1 MNEEIGLVTRD
12 GVSIA
17 LRGVEVDARI
27 LGLVAETSLS
37 QRYRN
42 DTSAN
47 LEVAYTFPL
56 PVDGVLLDFEA
67 LLGGRSYRGTVMLRR
82 EAESKY
88 EHAVEQGDAAFRL
101 QKLHD
106 GLYTATLGNLKP
118 GEEVEIR
125 LRYGETLRWQAGRLR
140 YRLPTV
146 IAPRYGQPTGMQPW
160 QKPVT
165 DLNSVYPFALRIQ
178 VLGDL
183 ARAGFEC
190 TTHRIAFA
198 AAEGATTIT
207 LQGQAWLDRDFVLDI
222 QTGNIRSLGA
232 IAEALGCTVALVNL
246 LPPAVTAPQ
255 PSGRDYV
262 LLLDCSGSM
271 AGDSIAHAK
280 TGVALALKSLNPV
293 DRFAVIG
300 FGSSTLAFD
309 LALQPANRK
318 NLGLANDFV
327 DQLPDLGGTE
337 MEAAL
342 ELALSYGKTLDILLL
357 TDGECWH
364 LEGAAEKAKTQGS
377 RIFTVGIGSA
387 VAEDTVRMLAD
398 ATGGACELLTPNE
411 DMATRIAA
419 HFDRMRQPRIT
430 QTELVWGQT
439 PAWTVESQHAR
450 FAGDSSLIWAE
461 LNETVGE
468 IKAALQI
475 ENGPSIT
482 ETIALTQSPQLA
494 DSLVRLAAAARL
506 PQLAGQ
512 DYLDWSL
519 RYQLV
524 TEETDYLI
532 TVERAEAD
540 KASEL
545 PQLQVVPQMLAA
557 GWGGT
562 GSVASGGIRASRSRA
577 PMMMS
582 FADDAVESLNAKY
595 DVPTAVRSR
604 RSTPLPAPN
613 NWNVFVTALEKR
625 ASRNVFAS
633 LPTTLKDM
641 TKLGLPMKL
650 AEVLREFVAQG
661 EKESVVVR
669 IALDLIRDH
678 ANLNYPDAVLALLA
692 VAPNGSPALVESIRQ
707 AFDALD
713 PTLWLNG
720 DHGSTGIEVL
730 DIPAFLRKN
739 AD

>member
-17 LRGVEVDARI
+17 LRGVEADARI

-67 LLGGRSYRGTVMLRR
+67 LLGGRTYRGTVMPRR

-101 QKLHD
+101 QKLRD

-165 DLNSVYPFALRIQ
+165 DLNSVYLFALRIE

-222 QTGNIRSLGA
+222 QTGDIRSLGA
-232 IAEALGCTVALVNL
+232 IAEALGSTVALVNL

-309 LALQPANRK
+309 AELQPANRK

-482 ETIALTQSPQLA
+482 ETIALTHNPQLA

-506 PQLAGQ
+506 PQLSGQ

-524 TEETDYLI
+524 TDETDYLI

-540 KASEL
+540 KTSEL

-562 GSVASGGIRASRSRA
+562 GSVASGGIWASMNPAEMVISYA
-577 PMMMS
+577 ANTIED
-582 FADDAVESLNAKY
+582 FNCDY
-595 DVPTAVRSR
+595 DTPYAVRSMR
-604 RSTPLPAPN
+604 NRPRVTEN
-613 NWNVFVTALEKR
+613 NWGAFVT
-625 ASRNVFAS
+625 
-633 LPTTLKDM
+633 
-641 TKLGLPMKL
+641 GLDKL
-650 AEVLREFVAQG
+650 ANRKQLAALPVTLADLIALLLPNELVDILTGFMGRG
-661 EKESVVVR
+661 ELESKVVR
-669 IALDLIRDH
+669 IALNLIQEYIDVD
-678 ANLNYPDAVLALLA
+678 YPDTVLAFIA
-692 VAPNGSPALVESIRQ
+692 NSSPTSPALVQSIRQ
-707 AFDALD
+707 AFDKLD
-713 PTLWLNG
+713 PEIWLDCNPARIEG
-720 DHGSTGIEVL
+720 D
-730 DIPAFLRKN
+730 
-739 AD
+739 

>member
-1 MNEEIGLVTRD
+1 MNEPIGLVTRD
-12 GVSIA
+12 GQSIA

-42 DTSAN
+42 DTAAN

-67 LLGGRSYRGTVMLRR
+67 TLGGHTYRGKVMPRR
-82 EAESKY
+82 EAEAKY
-88 EHAVEQGDAAFRL
+88 EQAVEQGDAALRL
-101 QKLHD
+101 QKLRD

-118 GEEVEIR
+118 GEEVVIR
-125 LRYGETLRWQAGRLR
+125 LRYGETLRWQGGRLR
-140 YRLPTV
+140 YRVPTV

-165 DLNSVYPFALRIQ
+165 DLNTEYPFALCIH

-198 AAEGATTIT
+198 AAEGATCIT

-222 QTGNIRSLGA
+222 QTGELRSLGA
-232 IAEALGCTVALVNL
+232 MAEALGTRVALINL
-246 LPPAVTAPQ
+246 LPPAIRTEQTA
-255 PSGRDYV
+255 GRDYV

-280 TGVALALKSLNPV
+280 TGLNLALKRLNPS

-309 LALQPANRK
+309 AELQPANRK
-318 NLGLANDFV
+318 NLTLAHNFV
-327 DQLPDLGGTE
+327 AQLPDLGGTE

-342 ELALSYGKTLDILLL
+342 ELALSYARNAPLDILLL
-357 TDGECWH
+357 TDGESWN
-364 LEGAAEKAKTQGS
+364 LEKSANNAKKQGS

-398 ATGGACELLTPNE
+398 DTGGACELLTPNE

-430 QTELVWGQT
+430 HTELVWGQT
-439 PAWTVESQHAR
+439 PAWTVESKHAR
-450 FAGDSSLIWAE
+450 FAGDSCLIWAE

-475 ENGPSIT
+475 EHGPSIT
-482 ETIALTQSPQLA
+482 ETIALTHSPQLA
-494 DSLVRLAAAARL
+494 DSLVRLAAATRL
-506 PQLAGQ
+506 SQLSGQ
-512 DYLDWSL
+512 EYLDWSL
-519 RYQLV
+519 RFQLI

-532 TVERAEAD
+532 TVERADAD
-540 KASEL
+540 KAGEL
-545 PQLQVVPQMLAA
+545 PELQVVPQMLAA

-562 GSVASGGIRASRSRA
+562 GSVQDSGIR
-577 PMMMS
+577 
-582 FADDAVESLNAKY
+582 L
-595 DVPTAVRSR
+595 SR
-604 RSTPLPAPN
+604 RSTSPAMAVASPMAAYEEPHVLRSRRNPQPPLTMNVWLRYLELLEARVAEFSPAG
-613 NWNVFVTALEKR
+613 
-625 ASRNVFAS
+625 
-633 LPTTLKDM
+633 LPGNLTTLKE
-641 TKLGLPMKL
+641 LGVPSAVIAALKRLVDEGIP
-650 AEVLREFVAQG
+650 
-661 EKESVVVR
+661 ESEIVR
-669 IALDLIRDH
+669 IAIQLFAEFAELDYSDGVSASLS
-678 ANLNYPDAVLALLA
+678 LGPDANEEWVQAVGAALAELPPETWEA
-692 VAPNGSPALVESIRQ
+692 TASCS
-707 AFDALD
+707 
-713 PTLWLNG
+713 
-720 DHGSTGIEVL
+720 GIDTL
-730 DIPAFLRKN
+730 DIPAFLQSH

>member
-1 MNEEIGLVTRD
+1 MNEQIGLVTCD
-12 GVSIA
+12 GQSIA
-17 LRGVEVDARI
+17 LRGVDVDARI
-27 LGLVAETSLS
+27 LGLIAETSLS

-42 DTSAN
+42 DTAAN

-67 LLGGRSYRGTVMLRR
+67 TLGGRPYRGKVMPCR
-82 EAESKY
+82 EAEAKY
-88 EHAVEQGDAAFRL
+88 EQTVEQGDAAFRL
-101 QKLHD
+101 QKLRD

-118 GEEVEIR
+118 GEEVVIR

-165 DLNSVYPFALRIQ
+165 DLNTEYPFALCIH

-198 AAEGATTIT
+198 AAEGATSIT

-222 QTGNIRSLGA
+222 QTGELRSLGA
-232 IAEALGCTVALVNL
+232 MAEALGTQVALINL
-246 LPPAVTAPQ
+246 LPPAIRSEQTA
-255 PSGRDYV
+255 GRDYV

-280 TGVALALKSLNPV
+280 TGVNLALKRLNPA

-309 LALQPANRK
+309 AELQPANRK
-318 NLGLANDFV
+318 NLTLAYDFV
-327 DQLPDLGGTE
+327 DQLPGLGGTE

-342 ELALSYGKTLDILLL
+342 ELALSYARNAPLDILLL
-357 TDGECWH
+357 TDGESWN
-364 LEGAAEKAKTQGS
+364 LEEATNNAKKQSS

-398 ATGGACELLTPNE
+398 ETGGACELLTPNE

-430 QTELVWGQT
+430 QTELVWSQT
-439 PAWTVESQHAR
+439 PTWTVESQHAR

-468 IKAALQI
+468 VKAALHI

-482 ETIALTQSPQLA
+482 ETIALTHSPQLA
-494 DSLVRLAAAARL
+494 DSLVRMAAAARL
-506 PQLAGQ
+506 SQLSGQ
-512 DYLDWSL
+512 EYLDWSL

-540 KASEL
+540 KANEL

-557 GWGGT
+557 GWGGA
-562 GSVASGGIRASRSRA
+562 GSVYSDTPKFSMRRNLGTLSSA
-577 PMMMS
+577 
-582 FADDAVESLNAKY
+582 ADTVECFSANY
-595 DVPTAVRSR
+595 DTPTAIRS
-604 RSTPLPAPN
+604 SPARLFPTHGR
-613 NWNVFVTALEKR
+613 WDTFARALEKR
-625 ASRNVFAS
+625 ASRTFFAS
-633 LPTTLKDM
+633 LPATLKDM
-641 TKLGLPMKL
+641 SKLGLPQAL
-650 AEVLREFVAQG
+650 VDVLLDFVNQG
-661 EKESVVVR
+661 EMESVVVR
-669 IALDLIRDH
+669 IALDLIREY
-678 ANLNYPDAVLALLA
+678 AQLEYSETVLALLA
-692 VAPNGSPALVESIRQ
+692 AAPQGKPELVHSIRQ
-707 AFDALD
+707 AFDALYSGVWMD
-713 PTLWLNG
+713 AEAP
-720 DHGSTGIEVL
+720 DVL
-730 DIPAFLRKN
+730 DIPTFLRKAVN
-739 AD
+739 

>member
-67 LLGGRSYRGTVMLRR
+67 SLGGRTYRGTVMPRR
-82 EAESKY
+82 EAESQY

-101 QKLHD
+101 QKLRD

-118 GEEVEIR
+118 GEEVEIQ

-165 DLNSVYPFALRIQ
+165 DLNNVYPFALRIQ

-198 AAEGATTIT
+198 AAEGSTTIT

-222 QTGNIRSLGA
+222 QTGEIRSLGA
-232 IAEALGCTVALVNL
+232 IAEALGSTVALVNL

-309 LALQPANRK
+309 AELQPANRK

-430 QTELVWGQT
+430 QTELVWGQP

-494 DSLVRLAAAARL
+494 DSLVRMAAAARL

-562 GSVASGGIRASRSRA
+562 GSVASGGIRASR
-577 PMMMS
+577 
-582 FADDAVESLNAKY
+582 N
-595 DVPTAVRSR
+595 RSQ
-604 RSTPLPAPN
+604 
-613 NWNVFVTALEKR
+613 
-625 ASRNVFAS
+625 
-633 LPTTLKDM
+633 
-641 TKLGLPMKL
+641 GIMKL
-650 AEVLREFVAQG
+650 AADTVEEFNCNYDTPPSMRRSRSKPRVTKNDWRAFVSGLDKLAQRKHLAALPVTLADLTALRFPNELVDILLGFMGRGEF
-661 EKESVVVR
+661 ESKVVR
-669 IALDLIRDH
+669 AALELIQEYINEVYTDT
-678 ANLNYPDAVLALLA
+678 VLAFIA
-692 VAPNGSPALVESIRQ
+692 SGSPAPPELVQSIRQ

-713 PTLWLNG
+713 PIIWLDC
-720 DHGSTGIEVL
+720 DHARV
-730 DIPAFLRKN
+730 
-739 AD
+739 

>member
-1 MNEEIGLVTRD
+1 MNETIGLVTRD
-12 GVSIA
+12 GESIA

-27 LGLVAETSLS
+27 LGLVAETQLN

-67 LLGGRSYRGTVMLRR
+67 SLGGRTYRGSVMPRR
-82 EAESKY
+82 EAESQY

-101 QKLHD
+101 QKLRD

-222 QTGNIRSLGA
+222 QTGDIRSLGA
-232 IAEALGCTVALVNL
+232 IAEALGSTMALVNL

-271 AGDSIAHAK
+271 AGDSIAHAR

-309 LALQPANRK
+309 PALQPANRK

-364 LEGAAEKAKTQGS
+364 LEDAAEKAKSQGS

-430 QTELVWGQT
+430 QTELLWGQT

-450 FAGDSSLIWAE
+450 FVGDSSLIWAE
-461 LNETVGE
+461 LNETGGE

-519 RYQLV
+519 RFQLV

-540 KASEL
+540 KAGEL

-562 GSVASGGIRASRSRA
+562 GSVASGDIWASMNPAEMVMSYAADTIEEFNCNYDTPPSMRRSRSKPRVTKNDWRA
-577 PMMMS
+577 FVSGLDKLAQRKHLAALPVTL
-582 FADDAVESLNAKY
+582 ADLIALRLPNELVDILLGFMGRGEFESK
-595 DVPTAVRSR
+595 VVR
-604 RSTPLPAPN
+604 A
-613 NWNVFVTALEKR
+613 ALE
-625 ASRNVFAS
+625 
-633 LPTTLKDM
+633 LIQEYID
-641 TKLGLPMKL
+641 
-650 AEVLREFVAQG
+650 EVYT
-661 EKESVVVR
+661 
-669 IALDLIRDH
+669 DT
-678 ANLNYPDAVLALLA
+678 VLAFIA
-692 VAPNGSPALVESIRQ
+692 RCSPASSELVQSIRK
-707 AFDALD
+707 AFEKLNPVIWLD
-713 PTLWLNG
+713 CNPAK
-720 DHGSTGIEVL
+720 IEGE
-730 DIPAFLRKN
+730 
-739 AD
+739 

>member
-1 MNEEIGLVTRD
+1 MNEKIGLVTRD

-27 LGLVAETSLS
+27 LGLVAETQLN

-42 DTSAN
+42 DTAAN

-67 LLGGRSYRGTVMLRR
+67 LLGGRTYRGTVMPRR

-101 QKLHD
+101 QKLRD

-198 AAEGATTIT
+198 AAEGSTTIT
-207 LQGQAWLDRDFVLDI
+207 LQGKAWLDRDFVLDI
-222 QTGNIRSLGA
+222 QTGDIRSLGA
-232 IAEALGCTVALVNL
+232 IAEALGSTVALVNL

-309 LALQPANRK
+309 AELQPANRK

-419 HFDRMRQPRIT
+419 HFDRLRQPRIT

-468 IKAALQI
+468 VKAALQI

-494 DSLVRLAAAARL
+494 DSLVRLAAVARL

-540 KASEL
+540 KANEL

-562 GSVASGGIRASRSRA
+562 GSVASGGIWASMSRPQMVMSYAADTIEEFNCNFDTPPSMRRHRSKPRVTKHDWRA
-577 PMMMS
+577 
-582 FADDAVESLNAKY
+582 
-595 DVPTAVRSR
+595 
-604 RSTPLPAPN
+604 
-613 NWNVFVTALEKR
+613 FV
-625 ASRNVFAS
+625 S
-633 LPTTLKDM
+633 
-641 TKLGLPMKL
+641 GLDKL
-650 AEVLREFVAQG
+650 AQRKHLAALPVTVADLIALRLPNELVDILLGFMGRGEF
-661 EKESVVVR
+661 ESKVVR
-669 IALDLIRDH
+669 ATLELIQEYIDED
-678 ANLNYPDAVLALLA
+678 YTYTVLAFIA
-692 VAPNGSPALVESIRQ
+692 SCSPATPELVQSIRQ
-707 AFDALD
+707 VFDALD
-713 PTLWLNG
+713 PKIWRDC
-720 DHGSTGIEVL
+720 DHATAEG
-730 DIPAFLRKN
+730 N
-739 AD
+739 

>member
-1 MNEEIGLVTRD
+1 
-12 GVSIA
+12 
-17 LRGVEVDARI
+17 
-27 LGLVAETSLS
+27 
-37 QRYRN
+37 
-42 DTSAN
+42 
-47 LEVAYTFPL
+47 
-56 PVDGVLLDFEA
+56 
-67 LLGGRSYRGTVMLRR
+67 
-82 EAESKY
+82 
-88 EHAVEQGDAAFRL
+88 
-101 QKLHD
+101 
-106 GLYTATLGNLKP
+106 
-118 GEEVEIR
+118 
-125 LRYGETLRWQAGRLR
+125 
-140 YRLPTV
+140 
-146 IAPRYGQPTGMQPW
+146 
-160 QKPVT
+160 
-165 DLNSVYPFALRIQ
+165 
-178 VLGDL
+178 
-183 ARAGFEC
+183 
-190 TTHRIAFA
+190 
-198 AAEGATTIT
+198 
-207 LQGQAWLDRDFVLDI
+207 
-222 QTGNIRSLGA
+222 
-232 IAEALGCTVALVNL
+232 
-246 LPPAVTAPQ
+246 
-255 PSGRDYV
+255 
-262 LLLDCSGSM
+262 M

-309 LALQPANRK
+309 AELQPANRK

-342 ELALSYGKTLDILLL
+342 ELALDYGKKLDILLL
-357 TDGECWH
+357 TDGECWQ

-398 ATGGACELLTPNE
+398 VTGGACELLTPNE

-430 QTELVWGQT
+430 QTELAWGQT

-468 IKAALQI
+468 VKAALQI

-512 DYLDWSL
+512 EYVDWSL

-540 KASEL
+540 KAGEL
-545 PQLQVVPQMLAA
+545 PELQVVPQMLAA

-562 GSVASGGIRASRSRA
+562 GSVASGRVLFSKRRAE
-577 PMMMS
+577 MTTIL
-582 FADDAVESLNAKY
+582 DAVACESADYAMDY
-595 DVPTAVRSR
+595 DSPTSVRSR
-604 RSTPLPAPN
+604 RSTPLPDQN
-613 NWNVFVTALEKR
+613 DWNSFLAALEKR
-625 ASRNVFAS
+625 ASRSFFAS

-641 TKLGLPMKL
+641 TKLGLPIEL
-650 AEVLREFVAQG
+650 VEVLRGFVAQG

-669 IALDLIRDH
+669 IALDLIRDF
-678 ANLNYPDAVLALLA
+678 ANLDYPDAVLALLA

-713 PTLWLNG
+713 PTIWLNG
-720 DHGSTGIEVL
+720 GHGSTGIEVL

>member
-27 LGLVAETSLS
+27 LGLVAETQLN

-42 DTSAN
+42 DTSAS

-67 LLGGRSYRGTVMLRR
+67 LLGGRTYRGTVMPRR
-82 EAESKY
+82 EAESQY

-101 QKLHD
+101 QKLRD
-106 GLYTATLGNLKP
+106 GMYTATLGNLKP

-190 TTHRIAFA
+190 TTHRIAFT
-198 AAEGATTIT
+198 AAEGATAIT

-222 QTGNIRSLGA
+222 QTGDIRSLGA
-232 IAEALGCTVALVNL
+232 IAEALGSTVALVNL

-309 LALQPANRK
+309 AELQPANRK

-342 ELALSYGKTLDILLL
+342 ELTLSYGKTLDILLL

-419 HFDRMRQPRIT
+419 HFDRMRQPRIM

-475 ENGPSIT
+475 ENGPTIT
-482 ETIALTQSPQLA
+482 ETIALTHSPQLA

-512 DYLDWSL
+512 EYLDWSL

-540 KASEL
+540 KAGEL

-562 GSVASGGIRASRSRA
+562 GSVASVGIRASMNPAEMVMSYAADAIEEFNCNYDTPASMRRSRSKPRVTKNDWRA
-577 PMMMS
+577 FVS
-582 FADDAVESLNAKY
+582 GLDKLAQRKLI
-595 DVPTAVRSR
+595 T
-604 RSTPLPAPN
+604 TLPATLADLRALRLPN
-613 NWNVFVTALEKR
+613 ELVDILLGFMSRGEFESKVVRAALE
-625 ASRNVFAS
+625 
-633 LPTTLKDM
+633 LIQEYID
-641 TKLGLPMKL
+641 
-650 AEVLREFVAQG
+650 EVYT
-661 EKESVVVR
+661 
-669 IALDLIRDH
+669 DT
-678 ANLNYPDAVLALLA
+678 VLAFIA
-692 VAPNGSPALVESIRQ
+692 KCSPASPELVQAIRK
-707 AFDALD
+707 AFDKVNPVIWLD
-713 PTLWLNG
+713 CN
-720 DHGSTGIEVL
+720 
-730 DIPAFLRKN
+730 PA
-739 AD
+739 

>member
-12 GVSIA
+12 GKSIA

-42 DTSAN
+42 DTAAN

-67 LLGGRSYRGTVMLRR
+67 LLGGRTYRGTVMPRR

-88 EHAVEQGDAAFRL
+88 EHVVEQGDAAFRL
-101 QKLHD
+101 QKLRD

-165 DLNSVYPFALRIQ
+165 DLSADYPFALRIQ

-190 TTHRIAFA
+190 ATHRIAFA

-222 QTGNIRSLGA
+222 QTGDIRSLGA
-232 IAEALGCTVALVNL
+232 IAEALGSTVALVNL
-246 LPPAVTAPQ
+246 LPPAVTAQEPT
-255 PSGRDYV
+255 GRDYV

-280 TGVALALKSLNPV
+280 TGVVLALKSLNPL
-293 DRFAVIG
+293 DHFAVIG
-300 FGSSTLAFD
+300 FGSSTLAFN
-309 LALQPANRK
+309 AELQPANRK

-364 LEGAAEKAKTQGS
+364 LEGAAEKTKTQGS
-377 RIFTVGIGSA
+377 RIFSVGIGSA

-468 IKAALQI
+468 VKAALQI

-482 ETIALTQSPQLA
+482 ESIALTYSPQLA

-512 DYLDWSL
+512 AYLDWSL
-519 RYQLV
+519 RFQLV

-540 KASEL
+540 KAGEL

-562 GSVASGGIRASRSRA
+562 GSVASEDIWASMNR
-577 PMMMS
+577 PQMVMS
-582 FADDAVESLNAKY
+582 YAADTIEDFNCNY
-595 DVPTAVRSR
+595 DTPFAVRSS
-604 RSTPLPAPN
+604 RSKPHRGAR
-613 NWNVFVTALEKR
+613 NWDSFVKELEER
-625 ASRNVFAS
+625 ANAKQFAS
-633 LPTTLKDM
+633 LPASLNDLAN
-641 TKLGLPMKL
+641 LGLPL
-650 AEVLREFVAQG
+650 DLVDVLRGFVERG
-661 EKESVVVR
+661 EQELVIVQIVLQLIAEYIDVVYS
-669 IALDLIRDH
+669 DK
-678 ANLNYPDAVLALLA
+678 VLALLPGSSA
-692 VAPNGSPALVESIRQ
+692 GSPTLTRSIRQ

-713 PTLWLNG
+713 
-720 DHGSTGIEVL
+720 SGIW
-730 DIPAFLRKN
+730 K
-739 AD
+739 

>member
-1 MNEEIGLVTRD
+1 MNEQIGLVTR
-12 GVSIA
+12 GGKTIA
-17 LRGVEVDARI
+17 LRGVDVDARI
-27 LGLVAETSLS
+27 LGLIAETRLS

-42 DTSAN
+42 DTSTN

-67 LLGGRSYRGTVMLRR
+67 TLGDRPYRGRVMPRR

-101 QKLHD
+101 QKLRD

-118 GEEVEIR
+118 GEEVAIR

-146 IAPRYGQPTGMQPW
+146 IAPRYGKPTGMQPW

-165 DLNSVYPFALRIQ
+165 DLNTEYPFALRIQ

-198 AAEGATTIT
+198 AAEGATYIT

-222 QTGNIRSLGA
+222 QTGELHSLGA
-232 IAEALGCTVALVNL
+232 MAEALGTKVALINL
-246 LPPAVTAPQ
+246 LPPAIRSEQAA
-255 PSGRDYV
+255 GRDYV

-280 TGVALALKSLNPV
+280 TGVSLALKSLNPA

-300 FGSSTLAFD
+300 FGSSTQAFD
-309 LALQPANRK
+309 AELQPANRK
-318 NLGLANDFV
+318 NITLANDFV

-342 ELALSYGKTLDILLL
+342 ALALSYARNAPLDILLL
-357 TDGECWH
+357 TDGESWD
-364 LEGAAEKAKTQGS
+364 LEEAAKNAKKQGS

-419 HFDRMRQPRIT
+419 HFDRMRQPRIKKL
-430 QTELVWGQT
+430 ELVWGQT

-450 FAGDSSLIWAE
+450 FAGDSCLIWAE
-461 LNETVGE
+461 FNETVRE

-475 ENGPSIT
+475 ENGPSIV
-482 ETIALTQSPQLA
+482 ETIALTDSPQLA

-506 PQLAGQ
+506 PQLSGQ
-512 DYLDWSL
+512 TYLDWSL

-540 KASEL
+540 KTGEL
-545 PQLQVVPQMLAA
+545 PELQLVPQMLAA

-562 GSVASGGIRASRSRA
+562 GSVMRSTVRINSSMHLCMDYSEPDSVDYDSPPTMLFSRA
-577 PMMMS
+577 
-582 FADDAVESLNAKY
+582 
-595 DVPTAVRSR
+595 RWH
-604 RSTPLPAPN
+604 PAQGR
-613 NWNVFVTALEKR
+613 WTGFVKELEKH
-625 ASRNVFAS
+625 ASAGQLAP
-633 LPTTLKDM
+633 LPTTLITLAKM
-641 TKLGLPMKL
+641 GLPGELVKTL
-650 AEVLREFVAQG
+650 SAFVARG
-661 EKESVVVR
+661 EQESMVVQ
-669 IALDLIRDH
+669 IALELIHEYIDVVF
-678 ANLNYPDAVLALLA
+678 PDIVLALLTKA
-692 VAPNGSPALVESIRQ
+692 SRGSPALARSILQ

-713 PTLWLNG
+713 SEIWMEYDLGP
-720 DHGSTGIEVL
+720 EKR
-730 DIPAFLRKN
+730 DIPEFLLK
-739 AD
+739 A

>member
-12 GVSIA
+12 GVSIP

-67 LLGGRSYRGTVMLRR
+67 LLGGRTYRGTVMPRR

-101 QKLHD
+101 QKLRD

-198 AAEGATTIT
+198 AAESATTIT

-232 IAEALGCTVALVNL
+232 IAEALGSTVALVNL

-271 AGDSIAHAK
+271 AGDSIDHAK

-309 LALQPANRK
+309 AELQPANRK
-318 NLGLANDFV
+318 NLSFANDFV

-468 IKAALQI
+468 IKAALHI
-475 ENGPSIT
+475 EHGPSIT

-494 DSLVRLAAAARL
+494 DSLPSVRCEWRAAA
-506 PQLAGQ
+506 G
-512 DYLDWSL
+512 
-519 RYQLV
+519 
-524 TEETDYLI
+524 
-532 TVERAEAD
+532 
-540 KASEL
+540 
-545 PQLQVVPQMLAA
+545 
-557 GWGGT
+557 
-562 GSVASGGIRASRSRA
+562 
-577 PMMMS
+577 
-582 FADDAVESLNAKY
+582 
-595 DVPTAVRSR
+595 
-604 RSTPLPAPN
+604 
-613 NWNVFVTALEKR
+613 
-625 ASRNVFAS
+625 
-633 LPTTLKDM
+633 
-641 TKLGLPMKL
+641 
-650 AEVLREFVAQG
+650 
-661 EKESVVVR
+661 
-669 IALDLIRDH
+669 
-678 ANLNYPDAVLALLA
+678 
-692 VAPNGSPALVESIRQ
+692 
-707 AFDALD
+707 
-713 PTLWLNG
+713 
-720 DHGSTGIEVL
+720 
-730 DIPAFLRKN
+730 
-739 AD
+739 